1 MPGKSGALR
10 RPRKCAQIIAANRKL
25 FTNLFVRLLNK
36 GECYERQ
43 IRESHLSAGGTGHAG
58 LPGRVRSCRP
68 ACRRHRRPRPTGGPS
83 GQANNILDKI
93 VSSGTIK
100 IAVPEDTPL
109 FGSLGADG
117 KSEGYDIDVANMIAK
132 DLGVTAEL
140 VPVSSQNRIPYLT
153 SGKVDLVISS
163 MGIKPERA
171 LVINFSNPY
180 APFFWAVYGSA
191 DKEITNIEDTKGYKV
206 GATLGT
212 LEEIA
217 FSEAAPEGVE
227 IMRFDDQATTVQAF
241 VTGQV
246 DLIVTGNAIAAQI
259 MKDHPEMAVESKF
272 ILQQSPC
279 HMGVRR
285 GDEALLNWV
294 NAFIYYHTLNKNLD
308 KLSIQ
313 WFGAPLPDFPNF

>member
-1 MPGKSGALR
+1 MKTNFGKAL
-10 RPRKCAQIIAANRKL
+10 QILVGLLVLAFLAACSTGNQPAAS
-25 FTNLFVRLLNK
+25 TAAPS
-36 GECYERQ
+36 
-43 IRESHLSAGGTGHAG
+43 ESETQ
-58 LPGRVRSCRP
+58 
-68 ACRRHRRPRPTGGPS
+68 TGG
-83 GQANNILDKI
+83 ANNILDKI
-93 VSSGTIK
+93 VASGTIK

-109 FGSLGADG
+109 FGSLAADG
-117 KSEGYDIDVANMIAK
+117 SYEGYDIDIANMIAK
-132 DLGVTAEL
+132 DMGVTAEL
-140 VPVSSQNRIPYLT
+140 VPVSSANRIPYLT

-191 DKEITNIEDTKGYKV
+191 DKKVTNVEEAKAYKV

-217 FSEAAPEGVE
+217 FTDAAGDNVE

-259 MKDHPEMAVESKF
+259 MKDHPEMNVESKF

-279 HMGVRR
+279 HIGVRR
-285 GDEALLNWV
+285 GDESLLSFV
-294 NAFIYYHTLNKNLD
+294 NAFIYSHTLNNDLD
-308 KLSIQ
+308 KLSSK
-313 WFGAPLPDFPNF
+313 WFGQPLPDFPNF

>member
-1 MPGKSGALR
+1 MKTNFGKAFKFL
-10 RPRKCAQIIAANRKL
+10 
-25 FTNLFVRLLNK
+25 
-36 GECYERQ
+36 
-43 IRESHLSAGGTGHAG
+43 AG
-58 LPGRVRSCRP
+58 LLILAFLAGCSTGAAP
-68 ACRRHRRPRPTGGPS
+68 ASSTAAPADAAAPAGAAT
-83 GQANNILDKI
+83 NILDKI
-93 VSSGTIK
+93 VAAKTIK

-109 FGSLGADG
+109 FGSLAADG
-117 KSEGYDIDVANMIAK
+117 KYEGYDIDIANMIAK
-132 DLGVTAEL
+132 DMGVTAEL

-191 DKEITNIEDTKGYKV
+191 DKQVSNVEEAKSYKV

-217 FSEAAPEGVE
+217 FSEAAGEDAN

-259 MKDHPEMAVESKF
+259 MKDHPEMNVESKF

-279 HMGVRR
+279 HIGVRR
-285 GDEALLNWV
+285 GDEALLTWV
-294 NAFIYYHTLNKNLD
+294 NAFIYYHTLNKDLD
-308 KLSIQ
+308 KLSMK
-313 WFGAPLPDFPNF
+313 WFGEPLPAFPNY

>member
-1 MPGKSGALR
+1 MKTNFGKAL
-10 RPRKCAQIIAANRKL
+10 QILAGLFILVSLAA
-25 FTNLFVRLLNK
+25 
-36 GECYERQ
+36 C
-43 IRESHLSAGGTGHAG
+43 SAGAQPAAGTTA
-58 LPGRVRSCRP
+58 PQAP
-68 ACRRHRRPRPTGGPS
+68 APQTGPTTDT
-83 GQANNILDKI
+83 LDRI

-117 KSEGYDIDVANMIAK
+117 KYEGYDIEIANMIAK
-132 DLGVTAEL
+132 DMGVTAEL

-171 LVINFSNPY
+171 LVISFSNPY

-191 DKEITNIEDTKGYKV
+191 DKKVTNVEEAKAYKV

-217 FSEAAPEGVE
+217 FSDAAGEGAN

-259 MKDHPEMAVESKF
+259 MKDHPEMNVESKF

-279 HMGVRR
+279 HIGVRR
-285 GDEALLNWV
+285 GDESLLHFV
-294 NAFIYYHTLNKNLD
+294 NAFIYFHTLNGNLD
-308 KLSIQ
+308 KLSMK
-313 WFGAPLPDFPNF
+313 WFGEPLPDFPNF

>member
-1 MPGKSGALR
+1 MKTKFGKAL
-10 RPRKCAQIIAANRKL
+10 QIIVGLLVLASLAACSTGNQPAAG
-25 FTNLFVRLLNK
+25 TAAPS
-36 GECYERQ
+36 
-43 IRESHLSAGGTGHAG
+43 ESEAQTGT
-58 LPGRVRSCRP
+58 
-68 ACRRHRRPRPTGGPS
+68 
-83 GQANNILDKI
+83 ANNILDKI

-109 FGSLGADG
+109 FGSLAADG
-117 KSEGYDIDVANMIAK
+117 SYEGYDIDIANMIAK
-132 DLGVTAEL
+132 DMGVTAEL
-140 VPVSSQNRIPYLT
+140 VPVSSANRIPYLT

-191 DKEITNIEDTKGYKV
+191 DKKVTNVEEAKAYKV

-217 FSEAAPEGVE
+217 FTDAAGEDVE

-259 MKDHPEMAVESKF
+259 MKDHPEMNVESKF

-279 HMGVRR
+279 HIGVRR
-285 GDEALLNWV
+285 GDESLLSFV
-294 NAFIYYHTLNKNLD
+294 NAFIYSHTLNKDLD
-308 KLSIQ
+308 GLSMK
-313 WFGAPLPDFPNF
+313 WFGQPLPDFPNF

>member
-1 MPGKSGALR
+1 MKTNFGKALR
-10 RPRKCAQIIAANRKL
+10 VLSGLLIVTFLAACSGGAQPVADTEA
-25 FTNLFVRLLNK
+25 
-36 GECYERQ
+36 
-43 IRESHLSAGGTGHAG
+43 SSAST
-58 LPGRVRSCRP
+58 
-68 ACRRHRRPRPTGGPS
+68 
-83 GQANNILDKI
+83 NILDKL
-93 VSSGTIK
+93 VAAGTIK

-109 FGSLGADG
+109 FGSLAADG
-117 KSEGYDIDVANMIAK
+117 TYEGYDIDIANLIAK
-132 DLGVTAEL
+132 DMGVKVEL

-153 SGKVDLVISS
+153 SGKVDLIVSS

-180 APFFWAVYGSA
+180 APFFWAVYGPA
-191 DKEITNIEDTKGYKV
+191 DKKATNVEEAKAYKV

-217 FSEAAPEGVE
+217 FSEAAGEDAN

-241 VTGQV
+241 LTGQV

-259 MKDHPEMAVESKF
+259 MKDHPEMNVESKF

-279 HMGVRR
+279 HIGVRR

-294 NAFIYYHTLNKNLD
+294 NAVIYSHTLNNDLD
-308 KLSIQ
+308 KLSNK
-313 WFGAPLPDFPNF
+313 WFGEPLPVFPNY

>member
-1 MPGKSGALR
+1 MA
-10 RPRKCAQIIAANRKL
+10 
-25 FTNLFVRLLNK
+25 
-36 GECYERQ
+36 
-43 IRESHLSAGGTGHAG
+43 
-58 LPGRVRSCRP
+58 
-68 ACRRHRRPRPTGGPS
+68 
-83 GQANNILDKI
+83 
-93 VSSGTIK
+93 SGTIK

-109 FGSLGADG
+109 FGSLAADG
-117 KSEGYDIDVANMIAK
+117 SYEGYDIEIANMIAK
-132 DLGVTAEL
+132 DMGVTVEL

-171 LVINFSNPY
+171 LVINFSNAY

-191 DKEITNIEDTKGYKV
+191 DKQVTNVEEAKAYKV

-217 FSEAAPEGVE
+217 FSDAAGEDAE

-241 VTGQV
+241 LTGQV

-259 MKDHPEMAVESKF
+259 MKDHPEMNVESKF

-279 HMGVRR
+279 HIGVRR

-294 NAFIYYHTLNKNLD
+294 NAFIYSHTLNHDLD
-308 KLSIQ
+308 KLSIK
-313 WFGAPLPDFPNF
+313 WFGQPLPEFPNF

>member
-1 MPGKSGALR
+1 MKTSFKKALIVFAGLLVLLSLAACSSGAA
-10 RPRKCAQIIAANRKL
+10 PAAS
-25 FTNLFVRLLNK
+25 T
-36 GECYERQ
+36 
-43 IRESHLSAGGTGHAG
+43 SA
-58 LPGRVRSCRP
+58 P
-68 ACRRHRRPRPTGGPS
+68 AAPAASATEASAPT
-83 GQANNILDKI
+83 NILDKI
-93 VSSGTIK
+93 VAGGTIK

-109 FGSLGADG
+109 FGSLGSSG
-117 KSEGYDIDVANMIAK
+117 SMEGYDIDIANMIAK
-132 DLGVTAEL
+132 DMGVKAEL

-171 LVINFSNPY
+171 LVINFSNAY
-180 APFFWAVYGSA
+180 APFFWAVYGPK
-191 DKEITNIEDTKGYKV
+191 DKQVTNVEEAKKYKV

-217 FSEAAPEGVE
+217 FSDAAGPDAD

-241 VTGQV
+241 LTGQV

-259 MKDHPEMAVESKF
+259 MKDHPEMNVESKF

-279 HMGVRR
+279 HIGVRR

-294 NAFIYYHTLNKNLD
+294 NAFIYFHTLNKDLN
-308 KLSIQ
+308 KLSLK
-313 WFGAPLPDFPNF
+313 WFGEPLPAFPNF

>member
-1 MPGKSGALR
+1 MKTNFGKALQILVGLLVLAFLAACSTGNQPAAGTAAPSESEAQTGA
-10 RPRKCAQIIAANRKL
+10 
-25 FTNLFVRLLNK
+25 
-36 GECYERQ
+36 
-43 IRESHLSAGGTGHAG
+43 
-58 LPGRVRSCRP
+58 
-68 ACRRHRRPRPTGGPS
+68 
-83 GQANNILDKI
+83 ANNILDKI

-109 FGSLGADG
+109 FGSLAADG
-117 KSEGYDIDVANMIAK
+117 SYEGYDIDIANMIAK
-132 DLGVTAEL
+132 DMGVTAEL
-140 VPVSSQNRIPYLT
+140 VPVSSANRIPYLT

-191 DKEITNIEDTKGYKV
+191 DKKVTNVEEAKAYKV

-217 FSEAAPEGVE
+217 FTDAAGDNVE

-259 MKDHPEMAVESKF
+259 MKDHPEMNVESKF

-279 HMGVRR
+279 HIGVRR
-285 GDEALLNWV
+285 GDESLLSFV
-294 NAFIYYHTLNKNLD
+294 NAFIYSHTLNNDLD
-308 KLSIQ
+308 KLSSK
-313 WFGAPLPDFPNF
+313 WFGQPLPDFPNF

>member
-1 MPGKSGALR
+1 MKTNFGKAI
-10 RPRKCAQIIAANRKL
+10 QIL
-25 FTNLFVRLLNK
+25 VGLFVLVSLAA
-36 GECYERQ
+36 C
-43 IRESHLSAGGTGHAG
+43 SAGGQPAGSTAAPAEPAAQTGA
-58 LPGRVRSCRP
+58 P
-68 ACRRHRRPRPTGGPS
+68 
-83 GQANNILDKI
+83 NNVLDKI

-117 KSEGYDIDVANMIAK
+117 KYEGYDIDIANMIAK
-132 DLGVTAEL
+132 DMGVTAEL

-153 SGKVDLVISS
+153 SGKVDLVVSS

-191 DKEITNIEDTKGYKV
+191 DKKVTNIEEAKAYKV

-217 FSEAAPEGVE
+217 FTDAAGDNVE

-259 MKDHPEMAVESKF
+259 MKDHPEMNVESKF

-279 HMGVRR
+279 HIGVRR
-285 GDEALLNWV
+285 GDESLLSFV
-294 NAFIYYHTLNKNLD
+294 NAFIYSHTLNKDLD
-308 KLSIQ
+308 KLSTK
-313 WFGAPLPDFPNF
+313 WFGQPLPDFPNF

>member
-1 MPGKSGALR
+1 MKSNSIKVYVFL
-10 RPRKCAQIIAANRKL
+10 
-25 FTNLFVRLLNK
+25 
-36 GECYERQ
+36 
-43 IRESHLSAGGTGHAG
+43 AG
-58 LPGRVRSCRP
+58 LLILSLLAACSTAAAPP
-68 ACRRHRRPRPTGGPS
+68 AAGTTAPS
-83 GQANNILDKI
+83 DTAAPAGASSNILDKI
-93 VSSGTIK
+93 VADGKIK

-117 KSEGYDIDVANMIAK
+117 VSEGYDVDIANMIAK

-191 DKEITNIEDTKGYKV
+191 DKAVTNVDETKGYKV

-217 FSEAAPEGVE
+217 FSDAAPEGVE
-227 IMRFDDQATTVQAF
+227 ILRFDDQATTVQAF

-259 MKDHPEMAVESKF
+259 MKDHPEMNVESKF

-279 HMGVRR
+279 HIGVRR
-285 GDEALLNWV
+285 GDEPLLNWV
-294 NAFIYYHTLNKNLD
+294 NAFIYYHTLNKDLD
-308 KLSIQ
+308 KLSVN
-313 WFGAPLPDFPNF
+313 WFGAPLPEFPNY

>member
-1 MPGKSGALR
+1 MKTNFGKALQILVGLLVLALLAACSTGNQPAADTAAPSESEAQTGA
-10 RPRKCAQIIAANRKL
+10 
-25 FTNLFVRLLNK
+25 
-36 GECYERQ
+36 
-43 IRESHLSAGGTGHAG
+43 
-58 LPGRVRSCRP
+58 
-68 ACRRHRRPRPTGGPS
+68 
-83 GQANNILDKI
+83 ANNILDKI

-109 FGSLGADG
+109 FGSLAADG
-117 KSEGYDIDVANMIAK
+117 SYEGYDIDIANMIAK
-132 DLGVTAEL
+132 DMGVTAEL
-140 VPVSSQNRIPYLT
+140 VPVSSANRIPYLT

-191 DKEITNIEDTKGYKV
+191 DKKVTNVEEAKAYKV

-217 FSEAAPEGVE
+217 FTDAAGDNVE

-259 MKDHPEMAVESKF
+259 MKDHPEMNVESKF

-279 HMGVRR
+279 HIGVRR
-285 GDEALLNWV
+285 GDESLLSFV
-294 NAFIYYHTLNKNLD
+294 NAFIYSHTLNNDLD
-308 KLSIQ
+308 KLSSK
-313 WFGAPLPDFPNF
+313 WFGQPLPDFPNF